1 MELVNI
7 FVQILLFFGIFYF
20 GIPLNKL
27 YPGIIYKKIKFLDN
41 YLFNIIFYINY
52 ILVLSFFNLTIN
64 EILIIYLILLIILI
78 LLNRK
83 HYLSESIITKSNI
96 GFFSIIFMILFL
108 ISTDV
113 ANSLTLGWDAQK
125 FWIYKSIN
133 FYENGTIENLKF
145 LDKGDGYDY
154 PYLGSLLWAIFWKA
168 NFFGE
173 EYLGRLFYS
182 FVYVASILSLT
193 INFNASKY
201 SKIIL
206 FFILILLTYSYSNFK
221 GEQDILLFSLMAFAA
236 SSVIKISNRSYDKEL
251 FFNIFSLI
259 LICNLMIWT
268 KVEGSVYAFIIILSL
283 ILCLKI
289 KKKIKLILFL
299 SFILLMILRILI
311 YKFYNLNIGVN
322 SCCWNDLSLS
332 GIYSKITLERIFTIV
347 QYFMF
352 SLLKNYLIIL
362 SLLLLIISKN
372 KFKIISDNLQI
383 YLILGLC
390 LCFIFTAY
398 LLTDVNL
405 IFMLKTGLDRLLF
418 SISPFFITII
428 IQFLN
433 SNKLELNS

>member
-154 PYLGSLLWAIFWKA
+154 PYLGSLLWAIFWKV

-173 EYLGRLFYS
+173 EYLGRLFYA

-322 SCCWNDLSLS
+322 SCCWNDLSLT

-383 YLILGLC
+383 YLILSLC

-418 SISPFFITII
+418 SISPFFIIII

-433 SNKLELNS
+433 SNKLELNN

>member
-1 MELVNI
+1 M
-7 FVQILLFFGIFYF
+7 
-20 GIPLNKL
+20 
-27 YPGIIYKKIKFLDN
+27 
-41 YLFNIIFYINY
+41 
-52 ILVLSFFNLTIN
+52 
-64 EILIIYLILLIILI
+64 
-78 LLNRK
+78 
-83 HYLSESIITKSNI
+83 
-96 GFFSIIFMILFL
+96 
-108 ISTDV
+108 
-113 ANSLTLGWDAQK
+113 
-125 FWIYKSIN
+125 
-133 FYENGTIENLKF
+133 
-145 LDKGDGYDY
+145 
-154 PYLGSLLWAIFWKA
+154 

-173 EYLGRLFYS
+173 EYLGRLFYA

-347 QYFMF
+347 QYFTF

-383 YLILGLC
+383 YLILSLC

-418 SISPFFITII
+418 SISPFFIIII

-433 SNKLELNS
+433 SNKLELNN